1 MEINLEQKFAEQY
14 GVNPHA
20 VYFTPGRVNLI
31 GEHID
36 YNGGLVM
43 PCAITLGTWLAI
55 SPNADGRHRLKSL
68 NFEEQITV
76 DGNLKHD
83 KNGSLWVNYPIGI
96 INELL
101 QDGKQI
107 PGMDFLFYGNIP
119 IGSGLSSSAS
129 IEIATAFAL
138 NDYLNLGYDK
148 LALVKMAKRVEND
161 FIGLNSGIMDQF
173 AVAFGEKDKAIV
185 LDCETLKYKMVDVDL
200 GNYVLAIINTNKPR
214 ELADSKYN
222 ERVAECQTALSLL
235 NEEITLHNLCELTA
249 DKFALHSHLITD
261 ETILNRAT
269 HVIKEND
276 RVHLA
281 AKALNNGD
289 LEEFGRLMYASH
301 QSLKTL
307 YEVSGKE
314 LDAVVDFCSTY
325 GHVIGAR
332 MTGAGF
338 GGCAIAILEK
348 GFEEDFAK
356 HLTDYYVDKI
366 GYAAAIYIS
375 EIGNGAM
382 KH

>member
-1 MEINLEQKFAEQY
+1 MEINLQEKFAEQY
-14 GVNPHA
+14 YKNADA

-55 SPNADGRHRLKSL
+55 APNTEGKFRFKSV
-68 NFEEQITV
+68 NFEEFVEADT
-76 DGNLKHD
+76 KSTYS
-83 KNGSLWVNYPIGI
+83 KNGGLWSNYPLGI
-96 INELL
+96 INEFVK
-101 QDGKQI
+101 DGKDI
-107 PGMDFLFYGNIP
+107 SGMDFLFYGNIP

-148 LALVKMAKRVEND
+148 LDLVKIAKSVENN

-185 LDCETLKYKMVDVDL
+185 LDCETLKYKMVDVNL

-222 ERVAECQTALSLL
+222 ERVAECQSALQLL
-235 NEEITLHNLCELTA
+235 NKEIKLNNLCELNA
-249 DKFALHSHLITD
+249 EKFALHSHLIED
-261 ETILNRAT
+261 KTILDRAT
-269 HVIKEND
+269 HVVKEND
-276 RVHLA
+276 RVHMA
-281 AKALNNGD
+281 AKALNTGG
-289 LEEFGRLMYASH
+289 LQEFGRLMYASH
-301 QSLKTL
+301 QSLRTL
-307 YEVSGKE
+307 YEVSGPE
-314 LDAVVDFCSTY
+314 LDAVVDFCYTY
-325 GHVIGAR
+325 PNVIGAR

-338 GGCAIAILEK
+338 GGCAIALLEK

-356 HLTDYYVDKI
+356 HLTDYYVAKI
-366 GYAAAIYIS
+366 GYPAAIYIS
-375 EIGNGAM
+375 QIGNGPV
-382 KH
+382 KL

>member
-1 MEINLEQKFAEQY
+1 MKSQLEQKFAEQY
-14 GVNPHA
+14 QKNADA

-55 SPNADGRHRLKSL
+55 SPNNEGKFRFQSL
-68 NFEEQITV
+68 NFSEQIEV
-76 DGNLKHD
+76 ESNVLHQ
-83 KNGSLWVNYPIGI
+83 KNGSVWANYPIGV
-96 INELL
+96 INEFIK
-101 QDGKQI
+101 DGKEI
-107 PGMDFLFYGNIP
+107 AGLDFLYFGNIP

-138 NDYLNLGYDK
+138 NHYFNLGYDN
-148 LALVKMAKRVEND
+148 LDLVKIAKRVENE

-173 AVAFGEKDKAIV
+173 AVAYGEKDKAIV

-200 GNYVLAIINTNKPR
+200 GKYVLAIINTKKPR

-222 ERVAECQTALSLL
+222 ERVAECQTALQLL
-235 NEEITLHNLCELTA
+235 NQEIKLNNLCDLNAE
-249 DKFALHSHLITD
+249 KFALHSHVITD

-269 HVIKEND
+269 HVVKEND

-281 AKALNNGD
+281 AKALNAGE

-301 QSLKTL
+301 LSLRTL

-314 LDAVVDFCSTY
+314 LDTVVDFCAGY
-325 GHVIGAR
+325 EHVIGAR

-338 GGCAIAILEK
+338 GGCAIALLEK

-356 HLTDYYVDKI
+356 HLTDYYVARI
-366 GYAAAIYIS
+366 GYPAEIYVS
-375 EIGNGAM
+375 EIGNGPT
-382 KH
+382 KL